1 VQKELLNKQRYFEK
15 AYENGFDQ
23 KRGPWKAIP

>member
-1 VQKELLNKQRYFEK
+1 LNKQRYFEK